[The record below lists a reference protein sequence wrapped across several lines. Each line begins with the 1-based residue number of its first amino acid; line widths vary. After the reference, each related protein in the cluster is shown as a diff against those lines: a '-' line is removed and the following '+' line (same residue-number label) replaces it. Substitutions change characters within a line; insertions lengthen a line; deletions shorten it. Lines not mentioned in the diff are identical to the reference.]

1 MRFGR
6 VPPILLCGVLLVDSF
21 LDLVWLM
28 EELLRDFY
36 CSVDRTIRDLMALH
50 VEKPDGC
57 RPFANLIGDLL
68 SLFDPHAAD
77 SGNVD
82 DGDFAWV
89 RISRLNCLDRSV

>member
-1 MRFGR
+1 
-6 VPPILLCGVLLVDSF
+6 
-21 LDLVWLM
+21 
-28 EELLRDFY
+28 
-36 CSVDRTIRDLMALH
+36 MALH

-82 DGDFAWV
+82 DGDFALV